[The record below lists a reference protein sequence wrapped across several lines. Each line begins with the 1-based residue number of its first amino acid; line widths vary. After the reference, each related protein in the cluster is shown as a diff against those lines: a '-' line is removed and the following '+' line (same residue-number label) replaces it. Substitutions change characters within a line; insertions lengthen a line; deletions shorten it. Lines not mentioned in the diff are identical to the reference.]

1 MLVLFTFRKEV
12 DLLKDIGIDVKTF
25 ITAVTGYAEGNFCP
39 DKKDEYSSLI
49 NLVAKVPIEDV
60 VETLRSVIWN
70 SGDIWSKEES
80 SHYFWESV
88 LDKLEYDGLSPDEK
102 ETVDMI
108 PNLLSESA
116 VEVFGMVDFFFS
128 SRGWWGDYRHLVNH
142 EINKKMFE
150 TCVWLD
156 SFSVTESNLASII
169 FENYEKYL
177 DDCCMVDSSV
187 YDYICEVLPVIQL
200 AVVTSQIHTDVGAF
214 IRGKTPPKL
223 STIEKE
229 ILDVAIENLK
239 TFSDEIED
247 IVRHPE
253 AFRE

>member
-1 MLVLFTFRKEV
+1 M
-12 DLLKDIGIDVKTF
+12 KDINIDAKTIIDVLTQ
-25 ITAVTGYAEGNFCP
+25 YARSIFCP
-39 DKKDEYSSLI
+39 SEQDRCLELI
-49 NLVAKVPIEDV
+49 NLVAKVPTEAI
-60 VETLRSVIWN
+60 VEILRSVIWN

-80 SHYFWESV
+80 SRYFWESV
-88 LDKLEYDGLSPDEK
+88 LDKLEYDGLSPNEK

-116 VEVFGMVDFFFS
+116 AGVFGIVNFFFS
-128 SRGWWGDYRHLVNH
+128 DRGWWGDYRYLVNLG
-142 EINKKMFE
+142 INKKTFE

-169 FENYEKYL
+169 FENYEKYF
-177 DDCCMVDSSV
+177 DYCYTVDSSV
-187 YDYICEVLPVIQL
+187 YNYICEILPVIQL
-200 AVVTSQIHTDVGAF
+200 VVVTSQIHTDVEAF

-253 AFRE
+253 ACSVNDPSPI

>member
-12 DLLKDIGIDVKTF
+12 DLLKDIGIDAKTF
-25 ITAVTGYAEGNFCP
+25 ITAVTEYAEGNFRP

-49 NLVAKVPIEDV
+49 NLVAKVPMEAI
-60 VETLRSVIWN
+60 VEILRSVIWN

-80 SHYFWESV
+80 SCYFWESV

-116 VEVFGMVDFFFS
+116 AGVFGIVYFFFS
-128 SRGWWGDYRHLVNH
+128 DREYRHLVNQ

-187 YDYICEVLPVIQL
+187 YGCICEILPVIQL
-200 AVVTSQIHTDVGAF
+200 AVVTSQIHTDVEAF